1 MSERIVVVGFGP
13 VAARLVDELLPSV
26 RTGLVQLLV
35 IGQEADA
42 AYNRVMVAELG
53 VGRTNPEAL
62 AMADASALEADGVDV
77 RLGTKVRRID
87 RARQN
92 VVLSD
97 GSAEHYDRL
106 VFATGSRPVIPN
118 LTGLNPDP
126 SGPVLPAGV
135 ITLRD
140 LQDAAVLRS
149 AVADRK
155 RVVVLGGG
163 VLGLET
169 ALAAS
174 EEGAQATVV
183 HNGPFPLGRSI
194 DRGSGSVLTASLRS
208 SGVRMAGNAR
218 STGVETA
225 GPDGSFSALLL
236 DDGSAID
243 GDLLVLSCGVRP
255 RIELAEGCGLPVG
268 TGVLVDH
275 HLRTH
280 HEPHMF
286 AIGDCAEVR
295 CADASCTDC
304 RTAGGPSGLVGPG
317 WRQAEWLAEYLVV
330 LARDGQSAA
339 DSLEA
344 LRAEKPGVIVLKAR
358 GINLAVAGDNQ
369 ADPWDEELLEAGAAA
384 GRARR
389 QISQWAD
396 PEHGRYVKMTTR
408 GGVLEGL
415 VSVGMP
421 RTAAELVVLFE
432 RSSELPADRSLLLRL
447 DGPDQLDGGSANSND
462 PQRTVCRCAGVSA
475 ASIEESVVEGCSSV
489 AEVSK
494 ATRAGTGCGGCHE
507 DIKGLIE
514 KHFQAAA
521 A

>member
-13 VAARLVDELLPSV
+13 VAARLVDELLPAV
-26 RTGLVQLLV
+26 RAGLVQLLV
-35 IGQEADA
+35 VGQETEA

-53 VGRTNPEAL
+53 VGRTTAEAL
-62 AMADASALEADGVDV
+62 AMADVSELEADGVEV
-77 RLGTKVRRID
+77 RLGIKVKRID
-87 RARQN
+87 RARQL
-92 VVLSD
+92 VILSD
-97 GSAEHYDRL
+97 GSSEHYDRL

-126 SGPVLPAGV
+126 SRPVLPSGV
-135 ITLRD
+135 TALRD

-149 AVADRK
+149 AVAEGQ

-169 ALAAS
+169 ALAAA

-194 DRGSGSVLTASLRS
+194 DRGSGSVLTSSLRS
-208 SGVRMAGNAR
+208 RGVRVAGNAR

-225 GPDGSFSALLL
+225 GPGGAFSALLL

-255 RIELAEGCGLPVG
+255 RTELAEGCGLPTA
-268 TGVLVDH
+268 TGILVDH
-275 HLRTH
+275 HLRTY

-286 AIGDCAEVR
+286 AIGDCAEVH
-295 CADASCTDC
+295 CPDASCVDC
-304 RTAGGPSGLVGPG
+304 RTASGPSGLVGPG

-330 LARDGQSAA
+330 LARDGQEAA
-339 DSLEA
+339 DTLEA
-344 LRAEKPGVIVLKAR
+344 LPTEKPGVVVLKAR

-369 ADPWDEELLEAGAAA
+369 ADPWDEELLEAGATS
-384 GRARR
+384 GRPRR

-408 GGVLEGL
+408 GGVLEG
-415 VSVGMP
+415 VVAVGMP

-447 DGPDQLDGGSANSND
+447 DGPDQLDADATSND

-475 ASIEESVVEGCSSV
+475 ASISESVVHGCSSV
-489 AEVSK
+489 GEVSK

-507 DIKGLIE
+507 DIKGIIE